1 MAYQNDDLML
11 INRGG
16 TSFKTE
22 YGLLKQNI
30 IDGVGGA
37 IVSETEPTDD
47 LHEGD
52 FWYKPSTETLSI
64 YVVNETTGIVTALTV
79 RNGGSGYNNS
89 GTDIS
94 TDGGSGSGLT
104 IDYQAG
110 VGGALVNPTV
120 NQGGHAYQVSDV
132 VFVTG
137 SGNAN
142 GSVTVTA
149 VNTVSVGAWEEVSGG
164 DANHNDG
171 PTAPTTGALGD
182 QWYNTDD
189 GRLYTYTE
197 DSSGTLVWIDASPD
211 SIGGGSGGSGDG
223 TTVNYNGASA
233 WGNVAGDGTIDGG
246 LNVAS
251 VTKTGTGQY
260 NVVFTTPMPSSIYSA
275 QVTGAGPRP
284 ASTAPIGM
292 VDQETASGF
301 RVTMFKPVITG
312 SGTTA
317 LDAPF
322 SFTVHSAN
330 AIAPQSGVGADAWG
344 YCEADGTT
352 NNTFN
357 IASVT
362 KNGTGTYDVLFTVPM
377 PTGKYSVS
385 ATCAGSGD
393 HTIGV
398 RDLTT
403 AGFTVKTKSE
413 SNVANDKGFYFAVHA
428 SSTVTPTYT
437 WTRDGT
443 TLKPAND
450 GDDVDL
456 GNIQLNADGST
467 SFAGTNFQVFS
478 SGSFSA
484 YKATSTAI
492 DTLVSVK
499 SDIGGT
505 KNEVFRIGADGSAVI
520 AGNGQPSGPIT
531 LKADGSATFA
541 DGNIFL
547 QSDGQVLCSSVITS
561 SALAGSGTRPL
572 YADSSGGLTIS
583 SSDRS
588 LKTNIA
594 TLTDQIQVVKALNP
608 VSFNW
613 IEKKR
618 LGAGLEI
625 GFIAQEV
632 EEIVPEVV
640 RSTAGILSIDY
651 AKLTATL
658 TSALQTALTRIEALE
673 AKVTQLEGGTN

>member
-94 TDGGSGSGLT
+94 TNGGSGSGLT

-189 GRLYTYTE
+189 GRLYTYTA

-211 SIGGGSGGSGDG
+211 SIAGGSGGNGGDA
-223 TTVNYNGASA
+223 T
-233 WGNVAGDGTIDGG
+233 
-246 LNVAS
+246 
-251 VTKTGTGQY
+251 
-260 NVVFTTPMPSSIYSA
+260 
-275 QVTGAGPRP
+275 
-284 ASTAPIGM
+284 
-292 VDQETASGF
+292 
-301 RVTMFKPVITG
+301 
-312 SGTTA
+312 
-317 LDAPF
+317 
-322 SFTVHSAN
+322 
-330 AIAPQSGVGADAWG
+330 GVGADAWG
-344 YCEADGTT
+344 TWLGNTVANGYNIKLMRKEATGVYYVEF
-352 NNTFN
+352 NTPMPTIN
-357 IASVT
+357 YSVT
-362 KNGTGTYDVLFTVPM
+362 ATNDNRVVGTGTGGKTVNGFYLV
-377 PTGKYSVS
+377 T
-385 ATCAGSGD
+385 
-393 HTIGV
+393 
-398 RDLTT
+398 RDPLTT
-403 AGFTVKTKSE
+403 LEVDADTDYPLDFV
-413 SNVANDKGFYFAVHA
+413 VHA

-450 GDDVDL
+450 GDSVEAKAFTSV
-456 GNIQLNADGST
+456 LNAGSNIYT
-467 SFAGTNFQVFS
+467 SIGSNFSVSGDTGFQFAAYNS
-478 SGSFSA
+478 SGTV
-484 YKATSTAI
+484 KAGI
-492 DTLVSVK
+492 K
-499 SDIGGT
+499 
-505 KNEVFRIGADGSAVI
+505 EDGSASFASGACQVI
-520 AGNGQPSGPIT
+520 SGGHIIVNRT
-531 LKADGSATFA
+531 AADKDILIGRLNNANTTQIYADGAATFA
-541 DGNIFL
+541 GAVNSPVFA
-547 QSDGQVLCSSVITS
+547 SDGATATANVYI
-561 SALAGSGTRPL
+561 GKESGTTKYRVQANGQIL
-572 YADSSGGLTIS
+572 SAVTTIS
-583 SSDRS
+583 PISSERRLKENIVAVDAATAWSTVRDTPYYTYNFIGSETTIYGPMADEVPTEMVVQSMEENEAGVMVARS
-588 LKTNIA
+588 DDEGPIRTFDNGMLQA
-594 TLTDQIQVVKALNP
+594 
-608 VSFNW
+608 
-613 IEKKR
+613 R
-618 LGAGLEI
+618 LY
-625 GFIAQEV
+625 V
-632 EEIVPEVV
+632 
-640 RSTAGILSIDY
+640 
-651 AKLTATL
+651 
-658 TSALQTALTRIEALE
+658 ALQTALTRIEALE
-673 AKVTQLEGGTN
+673 AKVTSLEGGTN